1 MQLVDLMSG
10 RAIPICQSLGQ
21 GAMSC
26 RLDAA
31 GVAEAA
37 VAVSRAIAED
47 VELVVVNKFAKQEAS
62 GGGLRAEI
70 GDAVVAG
77 LPVLTAV
84 PDKYYHAWIAF
95 TGGFGTTLACEP
107 RVVEAWWREMSWRES
122 RARVL
127 AKLERRTARKTSQ
140 ATHGVLP
147 LQRLSLADH
156 DVGRLD
162 HG

>member
-1 MQLVDLMSG
+1 MQLIDLMSG
-10 RAIPICQSLGQ
+10 RAIPICQSLGR
-21 GAMSC
+21 GAVSC

-37 VAVSRAIAED
+37 VAVSRAVAEE
-47 VELVVVNKFAKQEAS
+47 VELVVVNKFARQEAS

-70 GDAVVAG
+70 ADAAAAG

-84 PDKYYHAWIAF
+84 PEKYYQAWIAF
-95 TGGFGTTLACEP
+95 TGGYGTTLACER
-107 RVVEAWWREMSWRES
+107 RVIEEWWRDMSWREG
-122 RARVL
+122 RDRVL
-127 AKLERRTARKTSQ
+127 ARFGRQPRRKL
-140 ATHGVLP
+140 HGIELP
-147 LQRLSLADH
+147 LRLSLADN